1 MRVKICGITN
11 LADALAAVSFGAD
24 ALGFILASESPR
36 CISPEAASS
45 IIKALPPF
53 VTTVGVITSGN
64 ASEVHSLIHGIGLH
78 LIQFHGDFPDATLRR
93 FSHRAISVLRVKDEG
108 SLETLSDV
116 PCRALLLDSY
126 HEKQAGGSGIAF
138 NWQIAKKA
146 ASLGHV
152 ILAGGLRPDNVQDA
166 IRQVKPYG
174 VDVSSGVEAEKGKKD
189 LVKLKQFIFLA
200 KEAAAKMMEG
210 SVAASK

>member
-11 LADALAAVSFGAD
+11 LVDAQAAVSFGAD

-36 CISPEAASS
+36 CISAETASS
-45 IIKALPPF
+45 IIKQLPPF
-53 VTTVGVITSGN
+53 VTTIGVITSGD
-64 ASEVHSLIHGIGLH
+64 ASEIHRLIHGIGLH

-93 FSHRAISVLRVKDEG
+93 FSHRAIQVLRVKDEN
-108 SLETLSDV
+108 TLATVSDV
-116 PCRALLLDSY
+116 PRRALLLDTY
-126 HEKQAGGSGIAF
+126 HEQQAGGSGIAF

-146 ASLGHV
+146 ASLGNV
-152 ILAGGLRPDNVQDA
+152 ILAGGLRPDNVQEA
-166 IRQVKPYG
+166 IRQAKPYG
-174 VDVSSGVEAEKGKKD
+174 VDVSSGIEAEKGKKD
-189 LVKLKQFIFLA
+189 LVKLQEFIYLA